1 MKDKNCI
8 LIELLKQ
15 TIIDTDK
22 MFDDDTHSPA
32 YIIGYLK
39 GTIKAVIEELKE

>member
-1 MKDKNCI
+1 
-8 LIELLKQ
+8 
-15 TIIDTDK
+15 
-22 MFDDDTHSPA
+22 MFDEDTHSPS

>member
-1 MKDKNCI
+1 MKNKKYI
-8 LIELLKQ
+8 LELLKQ
-15 TIIDTDK
+15 SIIDTDK
-22 MFDDDTHSPA
+22 MFDDNTHSPA

>member
-1 MKDKNCI
+1 MEDKKRI

-15 TIIDTDK
+15 SIIDTDK

-39 GTIKAVIEELKE
+39 GVIKAVIEELKE

>member
-1 MKDKNCI
+1 MEDKKRI

-15 TIIDTDK
+15 SIIDTDK

-39 GTIKAVIEELKE
+39 GTINAVIEELKE